1 MNKTI
6 LNIIAF
12 INILVS
18 TLSYLK
24 IYSLMVDSELS
35 SKGWAEIFT
44 LISSI
49 LFIISGLSLASI
61 INAITKFK
69 KYIIV
74 LFYLLIG
81 IVPMTIQ
88 NQFMIIPTF
97 VFSIIVMTISIS
109 VITKTKAEQLISLNG
124 LLLVINAI
132 WVTFM
137 VKI

>member
-1 MNKTI
+1 
-6 LNIIAF
+6 
-12 INILVS
+12 
-18 TLSYLK
+18 
-24 IYSLMVDSELS
+24 MVDSELS